1 MSKQIAAWPFGDR
14 FVERRLRRTV
24 DTLARLRSEL
34 AVVDEQLA
42 HVEDEAHDMEIRAL
56 VSETALASFEHRDA
70 ERSRAVVAR
79 QRQHLLGQIA
89 DLERMQN
96 DLLDRIAPRG

>member
-1 MSKQIAAWPFGDR
+1 VGKQTAAWPFGDR
-14 FVERRLRRTV
+14 FVDRRLRRTV

-42 HVEDEAHDMEIRAL
+42 HFEDEAHDMEIRAL

-70 ERSRAVVAR
+70 ERSRAAVAR
-79 QRQHLLGQIA
+79 QRQHLLGQIS

>member
-1 MSKQIAAWPFGDR
+1 MGKQTAAWPFGDR

-42 HVEDEAHDMEIRAL
+42 HFEDEAHDMEIRAL

-70 ERSRAVVAR
+70 ERSRAAVAR
-79 QRQHLLGQIA
+79 QRQHLLGQIS

>member
-1 MSKQIAAWPFGDR
+1 VSKQIAAWPFGDR

-42 HVEDEAHDMEIRAL
+42 HVEDEASDKEIRAL

-79 QRQHLLGQIA
+79 QRQHLIGQIVE
-89 DLERMQN
+89 LERLQN
-96 DLLDRIAPRG
+96 HLLDRISTRG